1 MRCLEYWVTELGVD
15 GFRFDLASV
24 FTRGAAWRGAAYPP
38 LPWAIEASPVLSRVP
53 LIAEAW
59 DAAGLYHVGA
69 FPGMA
74 WAEWN
79 GRYRD
84 VIRRFVRGDPG
95 IIGRCARASRE
106 ARISIRTTADC
117 PSTASTS

>member
-1 MRCLEYWVTELGVD
+1 MR
-15 GFRFDLASV
+15 R
-24 FTRGAAWRGAAYPP
+24 
-38 LPWAIEASPVLSRVP
+38 
-53 LIAEAW
+53 
-59 DAAGLYHVGA
+59 GLYHVGA

-95 IIGRCARASRE
+95 IVGQVCHLRRRKRGSLC
-106 ARISIRTTADC
+106 RTTAGC
-117 PSTASTS
+117 PRTASIS